1 MTERDGVGGG
11 GMWRKA
17 LRAEG
22 QEGVGV
28 ERVGGNGWRGGRGG
42 SGGRHG
48 RTDRHRPPLR
58 IGPIHHPTQC
68 LIAGP
73 SQTPIACCCC
83 SQTPHKSN
91 RTFKGT
97 RTHVVSSLDNTE
109 IRKTVSEC
117 TIHDEQCTNASQSHI
132 PSVAPVTHHSDH
144 TPSPQLCSR
153 ATGLGQRLKGLDP
166 GVHCLRWRGHS
177 CPRKT
182 ATAIP
187 TAPHTHTPQLT
198 PTLDGVYTTQGREN
212 EKDPQ

>member
-68 LIAGP
+68 LIPGP

-91 RTFKGT
+91 RTLKGT

-117 TIHDEQCTNASQSHI
+117 TIHDEHCTNASQSHI
-132 PSVAPVTHHSDH
+132 PSRQSHITVTTRRPPSCVPEQPGWGSDSKGW
-144 TPSPQLCSR
+144 TRASTACVGEDTAALERLLQRYPQ
-153 ATGLGQRLKGLDP
+153 
-166 GVHCLRWRGHS
+166 
-177 CPRKT
+177 
-182 ATAIP
+182 
-187 TAPHTHTPQLT
+187 PHTHTHHTHPNA
-198 PTLDGVYTTQGREN
+198 G
-212 EKDPQ
+212 